1 MSEFKDGTVV
11 YTNEDLNAMANEE
24 NNEEVKTAIKK
35 ITETLTPESK
45 KMLIGGGAALGTG
58 LIIIGIKTGFFKK
71 VVDKVVGLFK
81 NEQPE
86 ANVVEATATVN
97 SSQETN
103 SEN

>member
-1 MSEFKDGTVV
+1 MTEFKDGTVV
-11 YTNEDLNAMANEE
+11 YTNEDLNAMVNEE
-24 NNEEVKTAIKK
+24 NAEEVKTAIKK

-45 KMLIGGGAALGTG
+45 KMLGATGAAIGTG

-71 VVDKVVGLFK
+71 VADKVVGLFK
-81 NEQPE
+81 KEQPE
-86 ANVVEATATVN
+86 ANVVGTTVTVN